1 MPLAEAKTFID
12 RPAIPQRNVP
22 QRTVPET
29 HYQAIDVTG
38 DLATLRKLALTC
50 ECFTPQF
57 GIEESESPE
66 CLLLDVTGC
75 VHLFGGE
82 QGMATSIAADFRR
95 RRFQVRVGIAP
106 TIGAAWAAAH
116 VLAKS
121 ALPVVVPPSELSSV
135 LLPLPV
141 KSLRLTPNILTT
153 LRELGLRTVGHLR
166 ALPRASIPSR
176 FGPLLLK
183 RLDQTFGDEPEFFV
197 IQKPEEPLIAHWEG
211 EFPIKDR
218 EALHII
224 SRQLLDQLLNRLKP
238 LREGIRQLRC
248 ELRTPC
254 RQSHQFL
261 VGFTVPTDHSQHTF
275 EMLCL
280 QWEQTTLPA
289 EIDLIHLEAAATGSL
304 QVIQRD
310 LFGHALNDDG
320 QREVVILLDRLSNR
334 LGACAVTQAQ
344 LLPEPQPELAIT
356 YKPRAGGESSMT
368 ADAQSASRF
377 GLRPTHLFAPPESI
391 AVSVDNREGNP
402 KSFWWNHREHHV
414 IRCWPERIETGW
426 WREFPASRDYFRVEV
441 QTGHHFWIFHRLDEQ
456 GWFIHGVF
464 D

>member
-1 MPLAEAKTFID
+1 MPLAEAKTFIE
-12 RPAIPQRNVP
+12 RPAVGKGNVP
-22 QRTVPET
+22 TA
-29 HYQAIDVTG
+29 HYQASDTTG
-38 DLATLRKLALTC
+38 DIETLRKLALSC

-75 VHLFGGE
+75 VHLFDGE
-82 QGMATSIAADFRR
+82 QEMASIIAADFRR

-106 TIGAAWAAAH
+106 TIGAAWAVAH
-116 VLAKS
+116 VLAKP
-121 ALPVVVPPSELSSV
+121 ALPVVVPPPELSSV

-141 KSLRLTPNILTT
+141 KSLRLTQNILTT
-153 LRELGLRTVGHLR
+153 LRELGLRTVGQLL

-183 RLDQTFGDEPEFFV
+183 RLDQAVGNEPEFFV
-197 IQKPEEPLIAHWEG
+197 TQKPQEPLVAHWEG

-224 SRQLLDQLLNRLKP
+224 SRQLLEQLLHRLKP
-238 LREGIRQLRC
+238 LHEGLRQLRC

-254 RQSHQFL
+254 RRSHQFL
-261 VGFTVPTDHSQHTF
+261 VGFTAPTDQAQHTF

-280 QWEQTTLPA
+280 QWEQTILPA
-289 EIDLIHLEAAATGSL
+289 EIDGVQLEAAATGSL

-310 LFGHALNDDG
+310 LFGHALSDDT
-320 QREVVILLDRLSNR
+320 RRDVVILLDRLSNR
-334 LGACAVTQAQ
+334 LGASAVTQPQ
-344 LLPEPQPELAIT
+344 LLPEPQPELAVT
-356 YKPRAGGESSMT
+356 YQPRAGRESS
-368 ADAQSASRF
+368 APPDAQNTSQS
-377 GLRPTHLFAPPESI
+377 GLRPTHLFSPPESI
-391 AVSVDNREGNP
+391 AVSMEGPEGAP

-414 IRCWPERIETGW
+414 LRCWPERLKTGW
-426 WREFPASRDYFRVEV
+426 WREFPASRDYFRIEV
-441 QTGHHFWIFHRLDEQ
+441 LTGHHFWIFRRLDERD
-456 GWFIHGVF
+456 WFIHGVF